1 MFLLIY
7 PMSKFLLK
15 KVKSFSVKLVWT
27 SSEGLSVSLRNEIS
41 DLRVF
46 LHNLQLDYVFVSER
60 ELDDNFPSPTDN

>member
-15 KVKSFSVKLVWT
+15 KVKSFLVKLVWT
-27 SSEGLSVSLRNEIS
+27 SSEGFSVSLRNEIS